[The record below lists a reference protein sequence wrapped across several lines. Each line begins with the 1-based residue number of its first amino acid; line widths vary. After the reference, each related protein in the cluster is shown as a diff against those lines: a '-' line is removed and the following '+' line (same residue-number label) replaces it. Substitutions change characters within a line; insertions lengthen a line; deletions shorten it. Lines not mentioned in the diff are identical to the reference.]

1 MLCYPAE
8 KDPDTIKDLEP
19 FDLELVHDY
28 VKGCE
33 QEEAVMVFKQPHG
46 AGV

>member
-19 FDLELVHDY
+19 FDLELVHDN
-28 VKGCE
+28 VRNCE
-33 QEEAVMVFKQPHG
+33 QEEDILIIDKPHG
-46 AGV
+46 VGE